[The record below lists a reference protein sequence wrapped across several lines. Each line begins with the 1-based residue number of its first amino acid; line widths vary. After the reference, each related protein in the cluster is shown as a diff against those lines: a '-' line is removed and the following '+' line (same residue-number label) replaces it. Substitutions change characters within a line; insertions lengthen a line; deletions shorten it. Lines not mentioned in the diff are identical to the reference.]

1 MQSGRVFSG
10 ISMTLDDLYPL
21 YDADRGTLS
30 TTGRRLFLK
39 KVRKQGLTYTPYFQR
54 VGPGFATAACEL
66 KRVLDKEVLPSFLA
80 VLERVTHKRFSQ
92 AYCDVRLYPQGQ
104 EMAHWE
110 AGHWAG
116 KRLTVLVAFVLST
129 PPDDSLDS
137 MTRAS
142 LLSLFEESSWDPQVK
157 KLGKKGK
164 LREHLNVDS
173 INAILSDMVFDG
185 FNPYDLD
192 GFELEIMIDG
202 CLNSHFERL
211 RTNALG
217 EAIQKAR
224 STRLVFKG
232 APDRITVDN
241 VAQEVPVLIAALA
254 KALGVKYLNPH
265 SLRLGD
271 SLYALMGFNE
281 NLTRSLAASIRVHF
295 DVLTVVGGPG
305 MFTVGDAIIFV
316 REILESREDD

>member
-1 MQSGRVFSG
+1 
-10 ISMTLDDLYPL
+10 MTLDDLYPL

-30 TTGRRLFLK
+30 TAGQRSFLQE
-39 KVRKQGLTYTPYFQR
+39 VQAQGLSYAPYAQR
-54 VGPGFATAACEL
+54 VGPGFATAASEL
-66 KRVLDKEVLPSFLA
+66 KRALDASVLPAFQD
-80 VLERVTHKRFSQ
+80 VVGRVTGQRFTQ

-104 EMAHWE
+104 ELAQWTE
-110 AGHWAG
+110 GHWAG
-116 KRLTVLVAFVLST
+116 ERLTVMVAFVLSI

-137 MTRAS
+137 MARAS

-164 LREHLNVDS
+164 LRERLNVDS

-202 CLNSHFERL
+202 CPAARFERL
-211 RTNALG
+211 RVSALG
-217 EAIQKAR
+217 EPIQKAR
-224 STRLVFKG
+224 STRTVFKG
-232 APDRITVDN
+232 MPAPITLDN

-254 KALGVKYLNPH
+254 KALGVKHLDPTT
-265 SLRLGD
+265 LGPGD
-271 SLYALMGFNE
+271 SLYALMGFDE
-281 NLTRSLAASIRVHF
+281 KLTLSLTGSIRIHF

-305 MFTVGDAIIFV
+305 MFTVGDAIAFAQDL
-316 REILESREDD
+316 LESRADD